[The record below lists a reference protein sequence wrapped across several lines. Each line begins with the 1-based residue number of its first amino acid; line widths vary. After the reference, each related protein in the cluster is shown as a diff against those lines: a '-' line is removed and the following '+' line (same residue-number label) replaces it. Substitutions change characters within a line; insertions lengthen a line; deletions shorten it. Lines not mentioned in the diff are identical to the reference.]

1 MVNVS
6 DNAVLQERLEI
17 LLRMAGLNIQK
28 FAEKAGDKLKTVTT
42 QLISEEF
49 AKAGLVTRP
58 MQYFLAT
65 GNLNPKTLVNL
76 QQTSGFAVIAD
87 KINYMRYMAHFRS
100 VHRGAFF
107 QEMRTTACRKLLP
120 EAWGFLCPVHT
131 PDGAPC
137 GLLNH
142 LAATCRIVVASK
154 VPGDFLELLY
164 SFGMIDNDGVPIGS
178 FMNYYCVM
186 LDGRVSN

>member
-1 MVNVS
+1 MVR
-6 DNAVLQERLEI
+6 NAAI
-17 LLRMAGLNIQK
+17 GIQK
-28 FAEKAGDKLKTVTT
+28 FADKAGDKLKLSTT
-42 QLISEEF
+42 FISEEF
-49 AKAGLVTRP
+49 AKAGVVTRP

-65 GNLNPKTLVNL
+65 GNLNPKSLVHL
-76 QQTSGFAVIAD
+76 QQTAGFAVIAD
-87 KINYMRYMAHFRS
+87 KINYLRYMSHFRS

-142 LAATCRIVVASK
+142 LAAPCHIVICSQ
-154 VPGDFLELLY
+154 VPPGFVQLLTG
-164 SFGMIDNDGVPIGS
+164 FGMTGIDAASLEPLSQCYAVL
-178 FMNYYCVM
+178 
-186 LDGRVSN
+186 LDGECA